1 MSRTFPPHGAANTQA
16 PLLLGEATR
25 RLQGWRCDLL
35 KGDMSKSDPKRSKV
49 LLRCSFS
56 WYDLE
61 ITATFNETS
70 PPRIRRLKRNHA
82 LTNVRLSVGFNI
94 FEAFGRPR
102 VPFPAPGLSRS
113 MSGDSKFCTAA
124 SSSLEQLAVTKT
136 SKKTID
142 KKPCGTHWNLPCF
155 YQHTFQQ
162 KSEMIFKKM
171 RPTNCWF
178 LDLSFT
184 KLYRSWMR
192 STVLWYADVPTLP
205 DTRKWTLVT
214 HHTSSIFDF
223 CL

>member
-1 MSRTFPPHGAANTQA
+1 MEPPIHK

-49 LLRCSFS
+49 LLRCSLKLIWS
-56 WYDLE
+56 WDILRLQQH
-61 ITATFNETS
+61 FMKL
-70 PPRIRRLKRNHA
+70 PPPHEFKGCKRNHA
-82 LTNVRLSVGFNI
+82 LTHVRLSRGFPTSS
-94 FEAFGRPR
+94 GRLSGL

-113 MSGDSKFCTAA
+113 MSGDWKFCTAA

-136 SKKTID
+136 SKGPSIKNHVRKAT
-142 KKPCGTHWNLPCF
+142 WNCH

-162 KSEMIFKKM
+162 KSEMIFKKT

-192 STVLWYADVPTLP
+192 STVLWYADFFTLP